1 MTLGNG
7 GRRLRRLLCAGALGL
22 AALPGVATGAVT
34 FSPPVDVGPLDQ
46 RNTLHALGAGPDG
59 TLVAGW
65 VRDVI
70 SVGNVGVTSVRAPG
84 GAFSAPVDFPRTIG
98 CFLRLAVAP
107 DGTTLAVWLD
117 QPNPPDQ
124 FRQVVVSRRPPGGA
138 FGPPV
143 VVSGTEDAT
152 LSCPELAIAPDGTA
166 AVVWRRTQRSGPDDL
181 RTVMVAT
188 GPAAGSL
195 GAPAPLSNTA
205 KGVNNPEVA
214 AGKDGTIAVVWSET
228 IYSGT
233 VPQNTVVSAAVR
245 PAGGSF
251 GSPATLDAAGS
262 GDVAVAVAPDGA
274 VHVAWTALTVS
285 RVASRPAGG
294 AFGGAVDLSER
305 LDQMQ
310 LAVAN
315 DGTVVVA
322 GAGFAGSSRSFS
334 LAVRPPGGAFPALA
348 SLGST
353 GFQFPN
359 GRLVAGADGTIVATW
374 EDATTGLV
382 EAAVRPPGKD
392 FEPKVAL
399 TPAGEKGTGPAAAVA
414 ANGVIAVGWTRL
426 GATPSDPRSIRVVS
440 TAAAAPACGAT
451 QLTVEKVAI
460 QGTLAETGPGSG
472 IYTASA
478 GDVVYVGGFELRPRI
493 GGTLVVDTVAKQL
506 REEGAGVD
514 ILFESVRVP
523 LAVASLPIAQA
534 DATVLFNKDGTLLKS
549 LFSLPIAGSAKVA
562 WASGGAAATIEL
574 ELEVEKLT
582 GSFGTFSSGAVG
594 SASGSGLKVAAR
606 TVNCTGFELTGAEIK
621 ADDLTFVPTALKVPR
636 KLGIKN
642 VLFKYERK
650 DGVDSWSG
658 QGEVILPIGKADSL
672 AVGGKVT
679 ITGGA
684 LAGAGLSASGINRPL
699 GAGFFLQRVEGE
711 LGFSPLGYNVGADV
725 TFGPSVQGKKLVKA
739 TGDLRGYGL
748 APECT
753 TGIDPGA
760 FVGTGS
766 VPIVADLRVGSIKL
780 EGLFCHYVTSLGWE
794 GSAKVEWASGKV
806 VGEEIPN
813 PLFLFRGNVTGL
825 IGTDGLSLDG
835 GGTLTLPLVGELG
848 GQLILSTVGAAAC
861 GRLGFLTAGVS
872 YRWGAGLAQSFTGCD
887 LSAWR
892 PVGTRKSFRPLRG
905 PAGGD
910 ARVAVVTVAR
920 GLPVAGFAVGGRA
933 APPDVR
939 LTAPDGSAVTAS
951 GAKGSIGG
959 RVVVVPVPAEATTY
973 VFVKAPQAGAW
984 RVEATGAEPL
994 VSVEASSGLPQ
1005 PRVAGT
1011 ISGRGPTRTLAFRIA
1026 PIPGQQVVF
1035 WERTADGVGKRIGT
1049 TSKASGRITFR
1060 PASTGQPARIEA
1072 QVVQNGLPRAVVD
1085 VVKRFTAELA
1095 APTRLRATRRGTGL
1109 AVTWKAV
1116 AGAIAYRVEVRAG
1129 GKRVARLDTAAATA
1143 TIASVPA
1150 GALAVSV
1157 VALPARGTASPPAT
1171 ARVAKRR

>member
-7 GRRLRRLLCAGALGL
+7 GRRLRRLLYAATVAL
-22 AALPGVATGAVT
+22 AALPGAAAGAVA

-46 RNTLHALGAGPDG
+46 RNTLHALAAGPDG
-59 TLVAGW
+59 TLAAGW
-65 VRDVI
+65 VRDVT

-84 GAFSAPVDFPRTIG
+84 GTFSAPADFPRTNG
-98 CFLRLAVAP
+98 CFMRLAAAP

-138 FGPPV
+138 FGAPV

-166 AVVWRRTQRSGPDDL
+166 AVVWTRFQRSGPDVL
-181 RTVMVAT
+181 HTVMAAT

-195 GAPAPLSNTA
+195 GTPVPLSNTA

-214 AGKDGTIAVVWSET
+214 AGKDGTIAVGWGET
-228 IYSGT
+228 IYSGN
-233 VPQNTVVSAAVR
+233 VSQNTVVSAAVR

-251 GSPATLDAAGS
+251 GSAVTLDSAGS
-262 GDVAVAVAPDGA
+262 ADVAVAVAPDGA
-274 VHVAWTALTVS
+274 VHVAWTTLTIS

-294 AFGGAVDLSER
+294 SFGGAVDLSER
-305 LDQMQ
+305 LDQVQ

-322 GAGFAGSSRSFS
+322 GAGVAGTSRTFS
-334 LAVRPPGGAFPALA
+334 VAVRPPGGAFPALA

-359 GRLVAGADGTIVATW
+359 GRLVAGSDGTIVAIW
-374 EDATTGLV
+374 EDVTNGLV

-392 FEPKVAL
+392 FEPKVTL
-399 TPAGEKGTGPAAAVA
+399 TPSGEKGSRPAAAVA

-426 GATPSDPRSIRVVS
+426 GAAFSDPTSIRVAS
-440 TAAAAPACGAT
+440 TAAPAPGCGGT

-460 QGTLAETGPGSG
+460 QGALAETGPGSG
-472 IYTASA
+472 IYTAGA

-562 WASGGAAATIEL
+562 WASGGTAATIEL
-574 ELEVEKLT
+574 ELEAEKLA
-582 GSFGTFSSGAVG
+582 GSFGTFSSGALG

-606 TVNCTGFELTGAEIK
+606 TVNCVGFELTGAEIK
-621 ADDLTFVPTALKVPR
+621 ADDLSFVPTALKVPR

-658 QGEVILPIGKADSL
+658 QGEVLLPIGKADSL

-679 ITGGA
+679 ITGGT
-684 LAGAGLSASGINRPL
+684 LAGAGLSASGINRPI

-711 LGFSPLGYNVGADV
+711 LGFSPLGANFGADV
-725 TFGPSVQGKKLVKA
+725 TWGPSVQGKKLVKA
-739 TGDLRGYGL
+739 TGDLRAFAL

-753 TGIDPGA
+753 NGIDPGA

-766 VPIVADLRVGSIKL
+766 VPLLAELGIGSMKI
-780 EGLFCHYVTSLGWE
+780 EGLFCQYATSIGWE
-794 GSAKVEWASGKV
+794 GSAKVEWGSGKV
-806 VGEEIPN
+806 VGDEIPN
-813 PLFLFRGNVTGL
+813 PLVLVKGNVTGV

-835 GGTLTLPLVGELG
+835 GGTLTLPLVGEVG

-861 GRLGFLTAGVS
+861 GRLGFLTAGIS
-872 YRWGAGLAQSFTGCD
+872 YRWGAGVAQSFTGCD
-887 LSAWR
+887 LSPWR

-905 PAGGD
+905 PAGGER
-910 ARVAVVTVAR
+910 RVAVVTLAR
-920 GLPVAGFAVGGRA
+920 GLPVAGFAVGGQA
-933 APPDVR
+933 APPDVK
-939 LTAPDGSAVTAS
+939 LTAPDGSTVTAS
-951 GAKGSIGG
+951 GSKGSLGA

-994 VSVEASSGLPQ
+994 ASVEASSGLPQ
-1005 PRVAGT
+1005 PSVTGT
-1011 ISGRGPTRTLAFRIA
+1011 ISGSGPTRTLAFRIT

-1035 WERTADGVGKRIGT
+1035 RERTADGIGKRIAT

-1072 QVVQNGLPRAVVD
+1072 QVVQNGLPRAVID

-1095 APTRLRATRRGTGL
+1095 APTRLKATRKGAGL
-1109 AVTWKAV
+1109 TVRWKAV
-1116 AGAIAYRVEVRAG
+1116 AGAIAYRVDVRAG
-1129 GKRVARLDTAAATA
+1129 GKRVARLDTVDPTA

-1150 GALAVSV
+1150 GDLTVTV
-1157 VALPARGTASPPAT
+1157 VALPARGKPSSSAT
-1171 ARVAKRR
+1171 ARVAKR